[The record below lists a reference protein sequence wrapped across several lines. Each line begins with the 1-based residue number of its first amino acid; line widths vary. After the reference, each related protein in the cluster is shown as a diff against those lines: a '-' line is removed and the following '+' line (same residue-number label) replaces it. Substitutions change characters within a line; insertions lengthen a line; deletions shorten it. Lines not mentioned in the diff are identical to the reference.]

1 MLIELV
7 LKNIVLNNKAK
18 QLITC
23 HLVKIIKST
32 YIIYEL
38 FIRNYT
44 CILKFN
50 IMIILPREREREKQ
64 YDYKIS
70 NLKYFRCMR
79 K

>member
-23 HLVKIIKST
+23 HLVKIIKIT
-32 YIIYEL
+32 YIICEL
-38 FIRNYT
+38 FIRNYIY
-44 CILKFN
+44 ILKFN
-50 IMIILPREREREKQ
+50 IMIVLPLEREREKQ

-70 NLKYFRCMR
+70 NLKYFRCT
-79 K
+79 KK